1 MHQNCQRRPYPTWGA
16 ECHKLHQSPFN
27 KAKRK
32 SPANTK
38 GKKIKY
44 WIESWQET
52 VLVLGLGPQN
62 PNRKILFSWTNNSV
76 SVLISSVISNQNLGG
91 VDYTTNVSPFLL
103 WRIIERGSVTDCVLR
118 FACAP
123 EELCLLCLRSVVA
136 LGRQI
141 CGSSS
146 SSYRHNSFPRHLYPS
161 ICKFFEPS
169 LRASA
174 HLCLRSLRF
183 TRNQAAEGK
192 GGAMRRVMV
201 QGLARFSS
209 SSSSSSRYY
218 THASACLAAAETST
232 DKVCCIHPDL
242 LRFFFS
248 SYGFGRFGIWGQI
261 SGGSSSPGR
270 CSSLCCFRFPDR
282 FFVSFPSGHIL

>member
-1 MHQNCQRRPYPTWGA
+1 LDSPAGHGKTLARPPPPFPCIKTARNVPIQLEEQNATSCTNTP
-16 ECHKLHQSPFN
+16 CN

-38 GKKIKY
+38 GKKVKY
-44 WIESWQET
+44 WKESWQET
-52 VLVLGLGPQN
+52 VLVLGFGPQN
-62 PNRKILFSWTNNSV
+62 PNRKILFYWTNNSV
-76 SVLISSVISNQNLGG
+76 SVLISSLISNQNLFG
-91 VDYTTNVSPFLL
+91 VDYTTNVSPFLP
-103 WRIIERGSVTDCVLR
+103 WRIIERGSPRDCALR

-146 SSYRHNSFPRHLYPS
+146 SYRHNSFPRHLQHP
-161 ICKFFEPS
+161 FANS
-169 LRASA
+169 LNHLYGPRP

-201 QGLARFSS
+201 QGLARF

-248 SYGFGRFGIWGQI
+248 SYGFGRFGI
-261 SGGSSSPGR
+261 
-270 CSSLCCFRFPDR
+270 
-282 FFVSFPSGHIL
+282 